1 MSTRWLQHLKT
12 KRCLHGKHGTGGRG
26 GGEPPHPLSLA
37 DLYIGDCTNL
47 ALLLRCYCVIER
59 WIIPFIF
66 VLDNLSPT

>member
-1 MSTRWLQHLKT
+1 MSTRWLQHLRT
-12 KRCLHGKHGTGGRG
+12 KKSLHGKLGGGGRG
-26 GGEPPHPLSLA
+26 EGFPPLSLA